1 MSRWQDSG
9 FYEGAQ
15 RIGTFLM
22 ANLVTAFLLMT
33 VIGAPFG
40 LLGLFALMN
49 ACVQEGQPGFFR
61 VYPGAIR
68 RHWRTALALG
78 IIDLI
83 SAAVIFFNFS
93 VIPAMG
99 PGFLTILSLT
109 MTFCFCAVLLM
120 TNLYAW
126 SVVSLLN
133 LPFRGTLKLSLYLT
147 LSRPFRSLLLTLAT
161 LIPLVASLFLPI
173 AFALF
178 LTISVSAYI
187 AARGVWWVLRAQ
199 FPREELAELMADA
212 MD

>member
-1 MSRWQDSG
+1 MVHFQNSG

-15 RIGTFLM
+15 RIGTFLL

-33 VIGAPFG
+33 IIGAPFG

-49 ACVQEGQPGFFR
+49 AWVQETQPGFFS
-61 VYPGAIR
+61 VYLGAIR
-68 RHWRTALALG
+68 RHWRTALPLG

-83 SAAVIFFNFS
+83 FGGVIVFNFS
-93 VIPAMG
+93 VFPAMG
-99 PGFLTILSLT
+99 PGFFTILSLT
-109 MTFCFCAVLLM
+109 MTFCVCVVLLM

-126 SVVSLLN
+126 SIVSLLN

-147 LSRPFRSLLLTLAT
+147 LSRPFRSLLVALAT

-178 LTISVSAYI
+178 LTVSLSGYI
-187 AARGVWWVLRAQ
+187 GVRGVWWVLRAQ
-199 FPREELAELMADA
+199 FSREELAELMRDPV
-212 MD
+212 D